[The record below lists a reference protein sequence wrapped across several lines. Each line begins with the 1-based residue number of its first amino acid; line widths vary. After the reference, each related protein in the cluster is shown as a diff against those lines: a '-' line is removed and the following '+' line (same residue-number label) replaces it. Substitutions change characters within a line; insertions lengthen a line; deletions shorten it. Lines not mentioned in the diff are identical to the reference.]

1 MIPRRR
7 FLPAALTLL
16 LALGVVD
23 RALAQNAQ
31 VEGTVKDETGAVLPG
46 AAVTATNQETG
57 LSRTATANSD
67 GSYRIPALPPGLYT
81 VKCELAGFQTRTL
94 TDIILTI
101 QQTVIQNLVMKVA
114 QIEETVTVTGES
126 PIIDTA
132 RSDVATAVSTQQ
144 IQDLP
149 VATRRWIDL
158 ALLVPGTS
166 QDSIRGF
173 FYRGNVNIG
182 AGTREYSNAFIVDG
196 VNNTWAEMGEA
207 RQNFPMDSIQEF
219 KVSTS
224 NFKAE
229 YGLATGG
236 MLAIVSKAGTNDI
249 RGSAFLFFRDKALN
263 TRTYFE
269 ELLNTPKPDYRRY
282 QYGGAI
288 GGPIVRDKT
297 HFFFAYERTD
307 ETNFFTVSTRGVHP
321 QFEGTFP
328 RDEWRYT
335 YTAKVD
341 HQISNTQTLFVRLSQ
356 ENEYRPDL
364 TAGGISAQGA
374 GFDFAVPRLAVVV
387 GHTWLRSDRAINDF
401 RFQRG
406 FSKYE
411 VSPAY
416 SHGSFDAGDFS
427 AERLALCEPN
437 IRRPTLSENNC
448 NDQMGPETRWQ
459 FKDDYSYF
467 VPDWGGDHQFKFG
480 VDYNYVQFQAD
491 ILNNY
496 SGTFTF
502 ATDRPFNA
510 NDPTTFPIQF
520 TQTNPRYADLPV
532 HHISWYVQDDWKLTP
547 GLTLN
552 LGLRYDAQ
560 PGVFNEDINEIQF
573 PMPIPFHEGA
583 DRRGDWNNFGP
594 RFGFAWDVKN
604 DGRTVVKGGYGLF
617 YDNIRTLLQ
626 MLNERVW
633 HQAQTIIIA
642 NPSYPDPFQGR
653 SREQFLSTAPPNIEV
668 LSNDFINPY
677 AHQVNVGVSRM
688 LGSDIA
694 LSADFT
700 YVRRYGDRDPIN
712 INYPVNGV
720 RPYSQFGRVDEIRS
734 SQENEYTGFY
744 LKAEKRFSDRYQFLA
759 SYTYSKADDFTF
771 LPVGQ
776 FDDLTEPGFQQHW
789 FPAQADRSHRLVVSG
804 IVQLPWEVQL
814 SAIGDFRSSLPFV
827 VHSGTDINRD
837 TYANDLPPGATYRSG
852 CRDLNLT
859 AVNAYRAVRG
869 LSAVSE
875 GDIDCPTFANVDL
888 RLSKFVSLGGGHRM
902 EFIFQMINLF
912 NSANFNIPNGNLSSA
927 TQFGLVNDILP
938 NINGPARQ
946 IELAL
951 RYSF

>member
-1 MIPRRR
+1 MNSRTR
-7 FLPAALTLL
+7 LLAALTLL
-16 LALGVVD
+16 LGLVAA
-23 RALAQNAQ
+23 RTASAQSAQ
-31 VEGTVKDETGAVLPG
+31 IEGTVKDETGAVLPG
-46 AAVTATNQETG
+46 ATVTATNQETG
-57 LSRTATANSD
+57 LSRSATAGSD
-67 GSYRIPALPPGLYT
+67 GSYRIAALPPAPYT
-81 VKCELAGFQTRTL
+81 LQCEISGFQALTL
-94 TDIILTI
+94 TDIVLTI
-101 QQTVIQNLVMKVA
+101 QQTVVQNLVLKVA

-126 PIIDTA
+126 PIIDTH
-132 RSDVATAVSTQQ
+132 RSDVATAVSAQQ

-166 QDSIRGF
+166 QDNIRGF

-236 MLAIVSKAGTNDI
+236 MLAIVSKSGTNQFQ
-249 RGSAFLFFRDKALN
+249 GSGFLFFRDGALN
-263 TRTYFE
+263 AKTYFE
-269 ELLNTPKPDYRRY
+269 QEKPDYRRY
-282 QYGGAI
+282 QYGGTI

-307 ETNFFTVSTRGVHP
+307 ETNFFTVTTGGVHP
-321 QFEGTFP
+321 EYDGTFP

-341 HQISNTQTLFVRLSQ
+341 HQFSDRSTLFARLSQ

-364 TAGGISAQGA
+364 TAGGIAAEGA
-374 GFDFAVPRLAVVV
+374 GFDFAVPRLSFVV

-416 SHGSFDAGDFS
+416 THAGFDAGDFTQ
-427 AERLALCEPN
+427 ARLDNCQLM
-437 IRRPTLSENNC
+437 IRRPTLSLENC

-459 FKDDYSYF
+459 FKDDFTYF

-480 VDYNYVQFQAD
+480 LDYNYVQFPAD

-496 SGTFTF
+496 SGTYTF
-502 ATDRPFNA
+502 ATDRDYNP
-510 NDPTTFPIQF
+510 NDPTTFPIQY

-532 HHISWYVQDDWKLTP
+532 HHISFYAQDDWKVLP

-560 PGVFNEDINEIQF
+560 PGVFNEDITDIEF
-573 PMPIPFHEGA
+573 PLPIPFYENA
-583 DRRGDWNNFGP
+583 DRLGDWNNFGP
-594 RFGFAWDVKN
+594 RLGFAWDVKN
-604 DGRTVVKGGYGLF
+604 DGETVVKGGYGLF

-653 SREQFLSTAPPNIEV
+653 SREEFLSTAPPNIEV
-668 LSNDFINPY
+668 TDVDFINPY
-677 AHQVNVGVSRM
+677 AHQYNIGVSRM
-688 LGSDIA
+688 LGEDLA

-700 YVRRYGDRDPIN
+700 YVRRYGDIDTIN
-712 INYPVNGV
+712 INYPVGGV
-720 RPYSQFGRVDEIRS
+720 RPYAQFGRVDS
-734 SQENEYTGFY
+734 QGSTQENEYTGFY
-744 LKAEKRFSDRYQFLA
+744 FKAEKRLSDRYQFLA
-759 SYTYSKADDFTF
+759 SYSLAKADDFTY

-789 FPAQADRSHRLVVSG
+789 FAAAADRRHRFVLSG

-814 SAIGDFRSSLPFV
+814 SAIGDFRSPLPFI

-837 TYANDLPPGATYRSG
+837 TYANDLPPGVSYRSG

-859 AVNAYRAVRG
+859 AVNAYRTAIG
-869 LSAVSE
+869 QASVSE
-875 GDIDCPTFANVDL
+875 DDIDCPTFANVDM
-888 RLSKFVSLGGGHRM
+888 RLSKLFPMGTGQRLEV
-902 EFIFQMINLF
+902 IVQMINLF
-912 NSANFNIPNGNLSSA
+912 NRANFNVANGNLRSA
-927 TQFGLVNDILP
+927 QFGRVNDILP